1 MSDKGF
7 FVVDRGLFDH
17 WVWSDRPYAK
27 GQAWIDLIGLANH
40 KDTKRVKNGETIIFK
55 RGTVNRSMKELADRW
70 GWNRKQVKKFLLDLE
85 ADQMV
90 SVKATRTGSQQG
102 TRITLINY
110 GRFQIS
116 GTRIGTQI
124 GTRKG
129 HGCPTDVPRME
140 HKQRMTKN
148 DNNEKNDVLRFRAS
162 DQPPTLEEVR
172 DYFKAA
178 GLTTSPERFWR
189 HYDENG
195 WTLSGGGK
203 VRSWK
208 KAAQSWKEDWPHG
221 EETRG
226 TDRGDRNPRQ
236 RAGYGEAEAELFG
249 QMS

>member
-17 WVWSDRPYAK
+17 WVWSDKPYAK

-40 KDTKRVKNGETIIFK
+40 KDTKRVKNGETIVFK

-90 SVKATRTGSQQG
+90 SVKATRTGTRQG
-102 TRITLINY
+102 TRITLLNY
-110 GRFQIS
+110 GRFQNV

-129 HGCPTDVPRME
+129 HGWDTDVPRME
-140 HKQRMTKN
+140 HKQRMIKN
-148 DNNEKNDVLRFRAS
+148 DNNENNDVV
-162 DQPPTLEEVR
+162 QPQHPPTLFEVR
-172 DYFKAA
+172 AYFAEA
-178 GLTTSPERFWR
+178 GLTTSPEGFWR
-189 HYDENG
+189 HYDANG
-195 WTLSGGGK
+195 WRLAGGDP

-208 KAAQSWKEDWPHG
+208 LAAQKWRDYGEANRGEDPA
-221 EETRG
+221 
-226 TDRGDRNPRQ
+226 DRNPRQ
-236 RAGYGEAEAELFG
+236 RDGYGEAEAELFG
-249 QMS
+249 VS